1 MALQRRQGQGFLHQR
16 TAEGI
21 FLQRLGQGRD
31 KVKDMIQKDPAFAEE
46 LEKKIK
52 AKMAEIQ
59 ESASQKFQGK
69 SIPKADTEPEE
80 KTENTAKQTR
90 AAARAKLDIAVEDDE
105 D

>member
-1 MALQRRQGQGFLHQR
+1 MN
-16 TAEGI
+16 
-21 FLQRLGQGRD
+21 
-31 KVKDMIQKDPAFAEE
+31 QKDPAFAEE

-52 AKMAEIQ
+52 EKMAEIQ